1 MITSAADYRFVDFA
15 NGDLPTDRFDGW
27 IMPRRSDQQ
36 SPYPVEM
43 LKAEDI
49 AFLVECVRDK
59 SGAFKGLTF
68 TSYDEYQSE
77 GYVPIWTN
85 PGSVSLTKSISSSQ
99 MRGIRNYTTNQL
111 GRGFPHNGLG
121 FLSTPLSEIYSFQL
135 APGFDF
141 IGRAHAAI
149 APQFEGIWPATSQ
162 AADFAAGQ
170 PVLAAPVEAIFDD
183 AKNLV
188 RPVGTTQFGEAFVS
202 RSHLYFA
209 TLEGSPPSGMR
220 PYFGYRMT
228 HYNTTTPWAVRGY
241 FNTCEVVK
249 ISRDFLSSANIWLLY
264 VAENRTDSLPDDSTP
279 SSDEFRAGL
288 IRLSDYLTPART
300 ATEFHWAITPTDGLR
315 LYNRI
320 LSDCG
325 WTEASTSDATMQEI
339 YPLYSCSIIV
349 EGTPN
354 GRTQWW

>member
-1 MITSAADYRFVDFA
+1 MISSAADYRFVDFA

-59 SGAFKGLTF
+59 SGAFRGLTF
-68 TSYDEYQSE
+68 PSYNDFAPYWADT
-77 GYVPIWTN
+77 GAVA
-85 PGSVSLTKSISSSQ
+85 LTKSIRSDQ
-99 MRGIRNYTTNQL
+99 MRSIRNYTTTQL
-111 GRGFPHNGLG
+111 GKGFPAYGQG
-121 FLSTPLSEIYSFQL
+121 FLSTPLSEVSSFQL
-135 APGFDF
+135 ASGFDF
-141 IGRAHAAI
+141 LNRAHAI
-149 APQFEGIWPATSQ
+149 VAPQFAGTWAATSQ
-162 AADFAAGQ
+162 AADFAAEQ
-170 PVLAAPVEAIFDD
+170 PVRTAPIEAIFDD

-188 RPVGTTQFGEAFVS
+188 RPVGTVQFGEE
-202 RSHLYFA
+202 FA
-209 TLEGSPPSGMR
+209 TDSHFYLTAVEGSVPSWWTELF
-220 PYFGYRMT
+220 FGYKMYR
-228 HYNTTTPWAVRGY
+228 HSAGSSSNYAIRGN
-241 FNTCEVVK
+241 FNPSV
-249 ISRDFLSSANIWLLY
+249 ILRFSREFLSSANVWLLY
-264 VAENRTDSLPDDSTP
+264 VAKHDIATDQSGPLPVSP
-279 SSDEFRAGL
+279 EFKAGL
-288 IRLSDYLTPART
+288 IRLSDYLHFAQS
-300 ATEFHWAITPTDGLR
+300 ATEYSWAILPDRGLA

-325 WTEASTSDATMQEI
+325 WTEASTSDARAQEI